1 MTMRTCIT
9 VARKELHDHLRDI
22 RSLGST
28 ALYALMGPVVVGVV
42 SWSPAASGP
51 RGSYVLFSM
60 ASVFV
65 LVAAFTGGMNVAIDV
80 TAGERERRSLV
91 PLLLNRASWQDILVG
106 KWIAVSIFAVGS
118 LTVTLAGFALVLA
131 KDAPESSAAT
141 APQLFAWMSLGLIP
155 LAFMGAALQLLAATR
170 CRSTKEAQSWLMMA
184 VFVPM
189 VAGMGIVFFPGWVD
203 RWWTIVPIVGQQAMI
218 AGSLTGDG
226 VSLLEALTV
235 AGMTAACTI
244 ALLLAGSAGLNQDD
258 VLAD

>member
-1 MTMRTCIT
+1 MQTCIT

-28 ALYALMGPVVVGVV
+28 ALYALMGPAVVGIV

-51 RGSYVLFSM
+51 RGSHVLFSM
-60 ASVFV
+60 ASLFV

-91 PLLLNRASWQDILVG
+91 PLLLNRASWQEILMG
-106 KWIAVSIFAVGS
+106 KWIAVSTYAVGS
-118 LTVTLAGFALVLA
+118 LTVTLAAFVLVLA
-131 KDAPESSAAT
+131 KHASASSTAT
-141 APQLFAWMSLGLIP
+141 APQLVAWMSLGLIP
-155 LAFMGAALQLLAATR
+155 LAFMGAALQLLVATR
-170 CRSTKEAQSWLMMA
+170 CRSTKEAQSWLMTA

-203 RWWTIVPIVGQQAMI
+203 RWWMIAPIVGQQVMI

-226 VSLLEALTV
+226 VSLLEGLTLAV
-235 AGMTAACTI
+235 TTAGCTI
-244 ALLLAGSAGLNQDD
+244 ALLIAGSAGLKQDD

>member
-1 MTMRTCIT
+1 MTMRTCIS

-28 ALYALMGPVVVGVV
+28 ALYALMGPAVVGIV
-42 SWSPAASGP
+42 SWSPAVSGP

-65 LVAAFTGGMNVAIDV
+65 IMAAFTGGMNVAMDV

-91 PLLLNRASWQDILVG
+91 PLLLNRASWQEILVG

-118 LTVTLAGFALVLA
+118 LTVTLAAFVLLLA

-141 APQLFAWMSLGLIP
+141 APHLFAWMSFGLIP
-155 LAFMGAALQLLAATR
+155 LACMGAALQLLVATR

-189 VAGMGIVFFPGWVD
+189 VAGMGIVFFPGWTD
-203 RWWTIVPIVGQQAMI
+203 RWWMITPIIGQQVMI
-218 AGSLTGDG
+218 TGSLAGDG
-226 VSLLEALTV
+226 VSLLRGLTL
-235 AGMTAACTI
+235 ASTTAACTI
-244 ALLLAGSAGLNQDD
+244 ALLLAGSAGLNHND

>member
-1 MTMRTCIT
+1 MRTCIS
-9 VARKELHDHLRDI
+9 VARKELHDHLRDV

-28 ALYALMGPVVVGVV
+28 AIYALMGPAVVGVV

-51 RGSYVLFSM
+51 RGSDVLFSM

-91 PLLLNRASWQDILVG
+91 PLLLNRASWQGILVG
-106 KWIAVSIFAVGS
+106 KWIAVSFFALGS
-118 LTVTLAGFALVLA
+118 LTLTLAGFALVLA
-131 KDAPESSAAT
+131 KDAPDSSAAA

-155 LAFMGAALQLLAATR
+155 LAFMGAALQLLVATR

-189 VAGMGIVFFPGWVD
+189 MAGMGIVFFPGWVD
-203 RWWTIVPIVGQQAMI
+203 RWWTIAPIVGQQVMI

-226 VSLLEALTV
+226 VSLLEGLTL
-235 AGMTAACTI
+235 AGTTAACTI
-244 ALLLAGSAGLNQDD
+244 ALLLAGSAGLDQDD